1 MLICPPLNS
10 TSHICYNNA
19 RKYQS
24 EGAIGVLVIGG
35 VFVDVK
41 GFARNTYMPLE
52 RNVGDVQVTAG
63 GVCRN
68 VAENLT
74 KLGREAWFVSMVDD
88 NGMGA
93 QVRDELARLGVN
105 VENVFPARA
114 GMGMWL
120 AILDEHGNLA
130 GSISRQPDFSALEA
144 YLKEKGDAIVAA
156 TDGIALDFDMNADI
170 TGRVMALAKKHG
182 KPVYSIVGN
191 MGVILRHP
199 EYLHDV
205 ACFICNEMEA
215 GRLFREDLTD
225 ASPEKTLKALRKGS
239 AVTGIPAMVVTMGP
253 RGAVY
258 ADNTTGEFGYCPS
271 MDVDVVDPTGAGD
284 AFFSA
289 AVSALMDGAPLSQ
302 AVQAGTRLACR
313 TLKVAGSCARD

>member
-1 MLICPPLNS
+1 M
-10 TSHICYNNA
+10 
-19 RKYQS
+19 
-24 EGAIGVLVIGG
+24 LVIGA

-41 GFARNTYMPLE
+41 GFAREQYLPLE
-52 RNVGDVQVTAG
+52 RNVGDVQVVAG

-74 KLGREAWFVSMVDD
+74 RLGVATQFASMVDD
-88 NGMGA
+88 NGMGS
-93 QVRDELARLGVN
+93 QVREELAALGVG
-105 VENVFPARA
+105 VEHVIAAER

-120 AILDEHGNLA
+120 AILNEKGDLA

-144 YLKEKGDAIVAA
+144 YLRQNGDGIIAG
-156 TDGIALDFDMNADI
+156 TDGVVLEFDMTEDI
-170 TGRVMALAKKHG
+170 AALVLGFAKKHG

-215 GRLFREDLTD
+215 GRLFREDLTQLG
-225 ASPEKTLKALRKGS
+225 PEGMLEALKRCS
-239 AVTGIPAMVVTMGP
+239 AVAGIPAMVITMGDK
-253 RGAVY
+253 GAVY
-258 ADNTTGEFGYCPS
+258 VDNRTGEFGYCPPLN
-271 MDVDVVDPTGAGD
+271 VNVVDTTGAGD

-289 AVSALMDGAPLSQ
+289 AVAALTKGAPLSQ
-302 AVQAGTRLACR
+302 AVREGTRLAAR
-313 TLKVAGSCARD
+313 TLETEGSCAR